1 MFLSHPGPTLP
12 YPAPWQ
18 GTWKQACHS
27 SYQHEYQGSL
37 RSRAAGTWGGACG
50 TSFVPDLHLPRRL
63 QMFWGLIQGLKVSVI
78 PPSPWDTRHKSCD
91 HFSVPHVP
99 PLGVEDGQ
107 ARPRLRN
114 RFGARLFTQFPFS
127 AEEATLPLEPRF
139 AHLPAGHYTPPISQH
154 YGTCALKTS
163 GLLFMGCGLS
173 GHVLNGEDHPNFPL
187 GLLQPRGSA
196 PWTRG
201 HLQQKWL

>member
-18 GTWKQACHS
+18 GRWKQGCHI

-37 RSRAAGTWGGACG
+37 RSRAVGTWGGACG
-50 TSFVPDLHLPRRL
+50 TSFLPDLHLPRRL

-78 PPSPWDTRHKSCD
+78 PPSPWDTCHKSCD

-107 ARPRLRN
+107 ARP
-114 RFGARLFTQFPFS
+114 
-127 AEEATLPLEPRF
+127 
-139 AHLPAGHYTPPISQH
+139 
-154 YGTCALKTS
+154 
-163 GLLFMGCGLS
+163 GLGSETG
-173 GHVLNGEDHPNFPL
+173 L
-187 GLLQPRGSA
+187 GLGSSPSFHSRQEKPLYLSSQVCSSAGWTLYSPYFTTLWHMCFENIKSPFHGMWALWPRPKGGRPS
-196 PWTRG
+196 
-201 HLQQKWL
+201 